1 MDKDEEAIVFYTEKK
16 NPDLVKIYYFE
27 YKSNAFVPVNS
38 YDGLGSSVDEVKL
51 ADLNH
56 DGKSEMMPLDK
67 LDTEKLLA
75 MGVSE
80 NVIGDIEK
88 SFYKSENEILHPD
101 RQTLTGLKIGA
112 MNMLDKIKAGGEK
125 VAETIKNRGQER

>member
-1 MDKDEEAIVFYTEKK
+1 MKCVSRY
-16 NPDLVKIYYFE
+16 
-27 YKSNAFVPVNS
+27 
-38 YDGLGSSVDEVKL
+38 
-51 ADLNH
+51 
-56 DGKSEMMPLDK
+56 K

-80 NVIGDIEK
+80 KVIGDIEK

-112 MNMLDKIKAGGEK
+112 KNMQNQSRRRKGC
-125 VAETIKNRGQER
+125 